1 MTDEEVDQF
10 LGERHTM
17 NVATIG
23 PAGRIHL
30 VAMWYGF
37 LEGAPAFWTYGKSQ
51 KILNLR
57 RDPRLTALVETG
69 EQYEE
74 LRGVEL
80 VATGTIVEERERIMA
95 LGRSVFERYT
105 GPYSEEMAPV
115 LEATGAKRLVVKL
128 EIESIVSWDHSKLGG
143 RY

>member
-1 MTDEEVDQF
+1 MSDDEVEGF
-10 LGERHTM
+10 LDGRHTM

-23 PAGRIHL
+23 PDGRIHL

-57 RDPRLTALVETG
+57 RDPRITALVEDG
-69 EQYEE
+69 EQYDE

-80 VATGTIVEERERIMA
+80 VGTGTVVEDRERIMA

-105 GPYSEEMAPV
+105 GPYSEEMEPV
-115 LEATGAKRLVVKL
+115 LEATGAKRLVVKV
-128 EIESIVSWDHSKLGG
+128 EVESVVSWDHRKLGG